1 MGLIKRQMHQ
11 YRMKFRKIVN
21 CIFGKF
27 RRFWLNNTDFTI
39 ISNNCWGGVIYEYFN
54 IQKNSPT
61 IGMYFFAEEYIKFI
75 INLKYY
81 LSLKLEIITYED
93 SKYKDILVRKN
104 QKHCLIGKL
113 NDVEFVLLHYRNADE
128 AIEKWER
135 RCKRVNYDNLIFK
148 MSEMN
153 LGNL

>member
-1 MGLIKRQMHQ
+1 
-11 YRMKFRKIVN
+11 
-21 CIFGKF
+21 
-27 RRFWLNNTDFTI
+27 
-39 ISNNCWGGVIYEYFN
+39 
-54 IQKNSPT
+54 
-61 IGMYFFAEEYIKFI
+61 MYFFAEEYIKFI

-128 AIEKWER
+128 AIE
-135 RCKRVNYDNLIFK
+135 N
-148 MSEMN
+148 
-153 LGNL
+153 GNVVVKESIMII